1 MKNYQGYSFRK
12 KILQK
17 YIEPINKDNLW
28 KKTDCPY
35 FEIMKFLV
43 MLFLFLSAE
52 PEASECRNHNTFCLH
67 LMFCD
72 EVCIDTVIF
81 IDPCY
86 FVLVTEVIDTDKL
99 FFIILTYKGKNRGI
113 PGINRAKRCSCIK
126 DAVSTSDM
134 FQMIQCMEKF
144 SLYSICDISVRSK
157 RPVKLSSVEITGI
170 SCLVRVIFVRV
181 VIYLTDLVTAVD
193 TEFPIED
200 SMASEKES
208 FEKYSNLMLPMIL
221 GAIIGCVLWIISM
234 VWLTAAAGRR
244 PEDEKL
250 HLNNFDKWYTEIAAG
265 IVIAIWAVGTERT
278 GRIF

>member
-1 MKNYQGYSFRK
+1 M
-12 KILQK
+12 
-17 YIEPINKDNLW
+17 E
-28 KKTDCPY
+28 KTDCPY

-144 SLYSICDISVRSK
+144 F
-157 RPVKLSSVEITGI
+157 PVQ
-170 SCLVRVIFVRV
+170 
-181 VIYLTDLVTAVD
+181 YLRY
-193 TEFPIED
+193 FC
-200 SMASEKES
+200 SEQETS
-208 FEKYSNLMLPMIL
+208 
-221 GAIIGCVLWIISM
+221 
-234 VWLTAAAGRR
+234 
-244 PEDEKL
+244 
-250 HLNNFDKWYTEIAAG
+250 
-265 IVIAIWAVGTERT
+265 
-278 GRIF
+278 